1 MLRRPKHSKNE
12 AVAPEE
18 EEEEEEGE
26 EEEDYI
32 RSALDECF
40 VLFRTGVRVTIRQ
53 PVGQSVRHS
62 VHPSR
67 CRASPGIRDKILCL
81 CIGKYYRILLGR
93 SILFMHLV
101 YVSLDE
107 GLTQENRRTGR
118 RQTYCH
124 TASGILTV

>member
-12 AVAPEE
+12 VVAPKEE
-18 EEEEEEGE
+18 EEEEEEE
-26 EEEDYI
+26 EEYYI
-32 RSALDECF
+32 HSAVDECF
-40 VLFRTGVRVTIRQ
+40 VLFITRVRVTIRQ
-53 PVGQSVRHS
+53 PVGQSV
-62 VHPSR
+62 HPSR
-67 CRASPGIRDKILCL
+67 CGPSPGSRDKILCL
-81 CIGKYYRILLGR
+81 CIGKYYRIVLGR

-118 RQTYCH
+118 TQTYCH